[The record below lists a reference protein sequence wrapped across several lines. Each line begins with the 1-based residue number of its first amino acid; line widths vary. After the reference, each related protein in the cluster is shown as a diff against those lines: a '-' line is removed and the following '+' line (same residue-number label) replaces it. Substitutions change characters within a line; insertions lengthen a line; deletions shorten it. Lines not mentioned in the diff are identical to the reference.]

1 MLVTRYCNGDEMS
14 EKQLSGAIE
23 TCGGGKKCMQ
33 CLVGKNERRKPCESS
48 KSGEENNIAM
58 DLN

>member
-1 MLVTRYCNGDEMS
+1 MS
-14 EKQLSGAIE
+14 EKELSGAIE